1 MTGSYN
7 SCKISHSSLN
17 TECLLNRWSRT
28 LLQQSSLRIFWDQ
41 VGIWHSL
48 QAWRLLHLHRQVPLS
63 YRFHSYLWHI
73 MRYKWIDNWLS
84 GVSEFWTIAVAAEV
98 TQEHYRKSHVK
109 KERDVEIYE
118 KYDPGTIQGY
128 CRPISG
134 RMLWL
139 WTGEKALAFVFV
151 FFLCR
156 QSWGHRRNMQLKDV
170 LSMEELI
177 ETLVITVRWEFY
189 TD

>member
-28 LLQQSSLRIFWDQ
+28 LSQQSSLRIFWDQ

-84 GVSEFWTIAVAAEV
+84 GVSELWTIAVAAEV
-98 TQEHYRKSHVK
+98 TQEHRKSHVK
-109 KERDVEIYE
+109 EGKTCWNLREIWSRYN
-118 KYDPGTIQGY
+118 PG
-128 CRPISG
+128 
-134 RMLWL
+134 
-139 WTGEKALAFVFV
+139 
-151 FFLCR
+151 
-156 QSWGHRRNMQLKDV
+156 V
-170 LSMEELI
+170 LQAHKWENAM
-177 ETLVITVRWEFY
+177 TVDRWEGACICIYFFV
-189 TD
+189 

>member
-84 GVSEFWTIAVAAEV
+84 GVSELWTIAVAAEV
-98 TQEHYRKSHVK
+98 TQEHRKNDVK
-109 KERDVEIYE
+109 KERNVEIYK

-128 CRPISG
+128 CRLISG

-139 WTGEKALAFVFV
+139 WTGEKALVFV
-151 FFLCR
+151 FFCVGKAGVTEGTC
-156 QSWGHRRNMQLKDV
+156 S
-170 LSMEELI
+170 
-177 ETLVITVRWEFY
+177 
-189 TD
+189 